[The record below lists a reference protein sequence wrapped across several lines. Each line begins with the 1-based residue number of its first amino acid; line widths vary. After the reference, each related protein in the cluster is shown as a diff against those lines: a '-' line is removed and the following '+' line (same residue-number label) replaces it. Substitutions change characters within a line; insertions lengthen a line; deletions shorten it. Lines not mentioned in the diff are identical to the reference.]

1 MTDQF
6 DNVITDEESRAKLLK
21 IISRRIINYS
31 IDTLVDTT
39 AIVATP
45 FIIKELIDNVTEE
58 YAKTA
63 ISATGSVLFL
73 YELNRGITNVKMTKF
88 LLGKRNDIL
97 MKDLK

>member
-31 IDTLVDTT
+31 INNLVDTT

-45 FIIKELIDNVTEE
+45 FIISELIDNVTEE

-63 ISATGSVLFL
+63 IRTTGTVLFL

-88 LLGKRNDIL
+88 LLDKRNDIL